1 MNVETKL
8 MNAAELLP
16 KPVLDFQ
23 AIEQHMKVSGKP
35 TRKNGKAL
43 RAALAAVLARVLLCG
58 MGWSKSQ
65 YSMWLVGGSNAYSDL
80 ENIAGRYDIV
90 LPESLGGT
98 PFCEYKITG
107 LVPQGAPWATALI
120 NPSYKPRLVT
130 YGWVVEEHLTD
141 SDGEWNGG
149 IARWT
154 HTDLSLN
161 FGTTKNNLWHYYFE
175 YDENGRWTG
184 CEVSESY
191 EMIEYKGISL
201 QVGDTF
207 YYDELLGYNRY
218 TRWVHW
224 VDEEKQVVFSIH
236 ETDYSDPDRVV
247 ECAKQIID
255 LNS

>member
-43 RAALAAVLARVLLCG
+43 RAALAAVLAMVLLCG
-58 MGWSKSQ
+58 MGWSKSH
-65 YSMWLVGGSNAYSDL
+65 YSMWLVGGSNVYRDL
-80 ENIAGRYDIV
+80 ENMAGRYDIV

-98 PFCEYKITG
+98 PFCEYEITG
-107 LVPQGAPWATALI
+107 LVPQDAPWATALI

-161 FGTTKNNLWHYYFE
+161 FGTTKNNLWHYFFE
-175 YDENGRWTG
+175 YDENGLWTG
-184 CEVSESY
+184 CEVPESY

-201 QVGDTF
+201 QVGDTL